1 MVAVVSLALARLWRG
16 PLRWLL
22 IVAGIAVATVLPL
35 SAAATAA
42 ATSTQALR
50 HGLAAL
56 PPGDQSIIVS
66 YPGLVMPPDVWSGFD
81 AQVRRQVGTLTKGR
95 IRAQMLF
102 HQMNDGKGQ
111 GMFIGAA
118 DDLASAVTVTSGR
131 LPQSCTPTRCEVV
144 LVGDARPDL
153 PADLGFVIVG
163 TAVRTDPLLLSGTF
177 EPNRGLPLLLADG
190 AAQAG
195 LVDSLTAFQ
204 RQYGWVAPLD
214 LDHVSRDL
222 PGYLAQSQRA
232 AAELQRY
239 RSGLFLTAPDD
250 VLHREADRAERSTRR
265 FGLLGGAATALLV
278 GFAAI
283 GAIGARRDHRAVVA
297 LLRRRG
303 ATNAQLA
310 VFTGLTALVPVLLG
324 TAVGLLCGFAI
335 AGAAAFHGDVVIAVA
350 ATALA
355 GAAILAGALSWAPE
369 HAWRVLDGIVV
380 AGAVVAVFALARGA
394 VTVSGLQQRTDP
406 LLVALPILAV
416 VCGGLLAGRLF
427 PLLVPAGVR
436 AARRLPSRWKVP
448 VRLGLSGAARRPLR
462 AVATVA
468 FLAAA
473 TGIVVFAGGY
483 RSTLAQGA
491 EDQAAFAVPVDA
503 TLHVGQALRRP
514 LDVAPLTAYEALAP
528 GIVAGPVLR
537 STTGVRLN
545 AAESRAAELVGVTP
559 EILTRIPA
567 WDRIT
572 GGRDAD
578 GSERLIDR
586 PAAQR
591 GWPVPDSAK
600 RLTLTVTG
608 PTADTNLLV
617 WLRGSDGQSMS
628 APLKP
633 GDGHFEADL
642 PALAK
647 PVRLYA
653 ITIAETADYGQ
664 RRQHHTGEGGSDVP
678 ILSGHL
684 TFADPAFDGHAAQT
698 SPAAQTSQ
706 PAQTSGADGRIEA
719 DYELSA
725 GQNVIAVAAP
735 TTEPELPVI
744 ADPVTASAA
753 IGGQLQLSVPNA
765 APIPARIVQVLPRF
779 PATGERFLVTDVHA
793 LIEALDARV
802 PGTGTPTE
810 LWISS
815 TDPVKLGAAL
825 RQSPYDQLDLSLQA
839 DARTRLQTD
848 PLAQGASG
856 LLWTGALTALAVAVL
871 SLVLLVVAE
880 RRDDAAELYAW
891 ESDGLTPAALRGLLF
906 ARAAAVVAVAVPCGL
921 LLGLLLTR
929 ITTALVLV
937 TAVGSVPRP
946 PLALAASPLDL
957 AIVLGTGIGVGL
969 LAAAAVAL
977 RSFREALPP
986 RPEAL

>member
-1 MVAVVSLALARLWRG
+1 MAAVVSLALARLWRA
-16 PLRWLL
+16 PMRWLL

-35 SAAATAA
+35 SAAAIAA
-42 ATSTQALR
+42 DTSNQALR

-56 PPGDQSIIVS
+56 PPGEQSIIVS
-66 YPGLVMPPDVWSGFD
+66 YPAIAIERETWNGLD
-81 AQVRRQVGTLTKGR
+81 AQVRSQVGTLTKGP
-95 IRAQMLF
+95 IRAQTLY

-118 DDLASAVTVTSGR
+118 DDLASAVRVTSGR
-131 LPQSCTPTRCEVV
+131 LPRSCTPTRCEVV
-144 LVGDARPDL
+144 LIGDAQPDL
-153 PADLGFVIVG
+153 PPDLGFVIVG

-177 EPNRGLPLLLADG
+177 EPTRGLPLLLADG
-190 AAQAG
+190 VVQAG

-214 LDHVSRDL
+214 LDRVSDGL
-222 PGYLAQSQRA
+222 PAYLAASQRA
-232 AAELQRY
+232 AGELQHY
-239 RSGLFLTAPDD
+239 SNGLFLTAPDD

-278 GFAAI
+278 GFAVI

-303 ATNAQLA
+303 ATNGRLS
-310 VFTGLTALVPVLLG
+310 VFTGLTAIVPVVLG
-324 TAVGLLCGFAI
+324 TAIGLLCGFAV
-335 AGAAAFHGDVVIAVA
+335 AGANAFHGGALIPIAATAVA
-350 ATALA
+350 A
-355 GAAILAGALSWAPE
+355 AAILAGTLSWAPD
-369 HAWRVLDGIVV
+369 HPWRVLDGVVV
-380 AGAVVAVFALARGA
+380 AGAAVAVFALARGA

-416 VCGGLLAGRLF
+416 VCGGLLAGRIF

-436 AARRLPSRWKVP
+436 AARRLPKRWELP

-483 RSTLAQGA
+483 RATLSQGA

-503 TLHVGQALRRP
+503 TLHVGPPLRRP
-514 LDVAPLTAYEALAP
+514 VDVAPLADYEALAP
-528 GIVAGPVLR
+528 GTVAGPVLR
-537 STTGVRLN
+537 STTGIRLN
-545 AAESRAAELVGVTP
+545 AAESRAADLIGVTP
-559 EILTRIPA
+559 ELLTRIPA
-567 WDRIT
+567 WNRIT
-572 GGRDAD
+572 GGGDAAA
-578 GSERLIDR
+578 SARLITR
-586 PAAQR
+586 PAPVD
-591 GWPVPDSAK
+591 GWAMPDGA
-600 RLTLTVTG
+600 RTMAVTITG
-608 PTADTNLLV
+608 PTRNTNLLA
-617 WLRGSDGQSMS
+617 WFRDTDGQSTS
-628 APLKP
+628 ALLRPTP
-633 GDGHFEADL
+633 AGDRFEAQL
-642 PALAK
+642 PQLRPPAT
-647 PVRLYA
+647 LYA

-678 ILSGHL
+678 VLSGHL
-684 TFADPAFDGHAAQT
+684 TFADPVFDAT
-698 SPAAQTSQ
+698 PVPQ
-706 PAQTSGADGRIEA
+706 PKIEA

-725 GQNVIAVAAP
+725 GQNVIRVNAPAA
-735 TTEPELPVI
+735 EPELPVI

-753 IGGQLQLSVPNA
+753 VGGRFQLGVPNA
-765 APIPARIVQVLPRF
+765 APIPARVVQVLPRF
-779 PATGERFLVTDVHA
+779 PAGGERFLVTDVRA

-810 LWISS
+810 LWVSS
-815 TDPVKLGAAL
+815 SDPVKLGQAL
-825 RQSPYDQLDLSLQA
+825 RQAPFDQLDLSLQA
-839 DARTRLQTD
+839 ETRHQLASD
-848 PLAQGASG
+848 PLATGASS
-856 LLWTGALTALAVAVL
+856 LLWAGALTALAVAIL
-871 SLVLLVVAE
+871 SLVLLVIAE

-906 ARAAAVVAVAVPCGL
+906 ARAAAVVVVGVPCGL

-946 PLALAASPLDL
+946 PLALAASPGDL

-969 LAAAAVAL
+969 LAAGLVAL
-977 RSFREALPP
+977 RSFREALPT